1 MNNTRTMLCLVDL
14 ILSRWEIN
22 WRCNT
27 TITLLSSII
36 WTWEERT
43 LREWK
48 MPSCILF
55 WWSFIWMWYVHDDI
69 CYCWSVFLCLL
80 SLDILYASSYSVL
93 YASVL
98 FACFNAWVRIRVWI
112 SNTGMKCNN
121 LKYKG
126 YSSWINIRKHLKL
139 SWLRMLT
146 IILKAHLWNNK
157 NKDFSYRLS
166 RSILLPY

>member
-146 IILKAHLWNNK
+146 MILKAHLWCK
-157 NKDFSYRLS
+157 Y
-166 RSILLPY
+166 